1 MAKKKTLMI
10 RAVGNRRAL
19 SSYRRMVIRNAL
31 RTMYDTNNFEQLWDA
46 ITILNN
52 EFRKAKRDNFTR
64 LCGGKGWK

>member
-1 MAKKKTLMI
+1 MAKKKKLMI